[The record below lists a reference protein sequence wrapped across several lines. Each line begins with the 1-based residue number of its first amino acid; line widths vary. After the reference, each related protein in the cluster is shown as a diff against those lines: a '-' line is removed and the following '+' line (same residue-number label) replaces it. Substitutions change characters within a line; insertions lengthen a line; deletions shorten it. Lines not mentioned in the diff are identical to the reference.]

1 MDRSDIDK
9 IFREKSS
16 PAKII
21 VDLKEMK
28 ITRKALGKD
37 EEAFYYLSEYIK
49 RKFIKNELNEIK
61 AIVKERLQNDDL
73 YLLFIKFF
81 SELPIQE
88 YSTEIL
94 LEVINIKNPN
104 IKNTVDLF
112 ELRESINTDRSNR
125 MKLRIVE
132 DKLVNDFS
140 KLSKSEIL
148 ELADDFEKREAVAW
162 KSMTLLMLRFS
173 DLLQTK

>member
-1 MDRSDIDK
+1 MERNDVDK

-16 PAKII
+16 PSKII

-28 ITRKALGKD
+28 ITRKPLGKD

-49 RKFIKNELNEIK
+49 RKFIKNELNEINF
-61 AIVKERLQNDDL
+61 IVKERLQNDNL
-73 YLLFIKFF
+73 FLLFIKFF
-81 SELPIQE
+81 SELPIHE

-94 LEVINIKNPN
+94 LEVINIKKPN
-104 IKNTVDLF
+104 IKHAIDLF

-125 MKLRIVE
+125 MKLRMVE
-132 DKLVNDFS
+132 DKLVNDLS

-148 ELADDFEKREAVAW
+148 ELADDFENREAVAW
-162 KSMTLLMLRFS
+162 KSMTLLMLKFS
-173 DLLQTK
+173 DLLQIK